1 MTDAGSRAD
10 TRDVYMV
17 HTAFRREFG
26 ALPNLVRNAQVPSL
40 KVIQKTLDELLPE
53 VRLAAAR

>member
-1 MTDAGSRAD
+1 
-10 TRDVYMV
+10 MV